1 MNKDIVT
8 VIKSINY
15 SEADKILTVF
25 GREYGKFV
33 LFAKGIRKINSK
45 NRGNMQT
52 LCTSQIA
59 FYQGKG
65 MPILTESQLVRTLDL
80 DKLNVKNVERVL
92 FLLNKFLQEYDP
104 YPKIF
109 DALQSLLERD
119 ADLEATNKLRIKILK
134 DMGFLQDFSLC
145 NECGKTKELNYLD
158 TKNFA
163 LLCKNCYSKRGGK
176 PLTDMPYLS
185 DILTNS
191 LDKYIKRIVEEI

>member
-1 MNKDIVT
+1 
-8 VIKSINY
+8 
-15 SEADKILTVF
+15 
-25 GREYGKFV
+25 
-33 LFAKGIRKINSK
+33 
-45 NRGNMQT
+45 MQT

-59 FYQGKG
+59 YYQGKG
-65 MPILTESQLVRTLDL
+65 MPVLTESQLVRTLDL

-109 DALQSLLERD
+109 DALQSLLERN

-134 DMGFLQDFSLC
+134 DMGFLQDFSSC
-145 NECGKTKELNYLD
+145 NECGETKELNYLD
-158 TKNFA
+158 IKNFA

-176 PLTDMPYLS
+176 SLTDKPYLS
-185 DILTNS
+185 EILTNS